1 MVNHSLHTIMLAE
14 DDPTM
19 LVLLK
24 TLLEIEGFQ
33 VKTFSGRTQADLVD
47 HLDLEKPDVLLMD
60 VHMHH
65 LNGVDAL
72 RALRQKQDLKY
83 LQVIMTSGSDVNDQ
97 CLKEGANAFLMKP
110 FMPDT
115 LIKLINQQLSNS

>member
-1 MVNHSLHTIMLAE
+1 MHTIMLAE

-33 VKTFSGRTQADLVD
+33 VKTFAGKTQNDLVD
-47 HLDLEKPDVLLMD
+47 FLDDEIPDVLLMD
-60 VHMHH
+60 VNLHH
-65 LNGVDAL
+65 FNGVDVLHAL
-72 RALRQKQDLKY
+72 HQKQNLQY

-110 FMPDT
+110 FMPET
-115 LIKLINQQLSNS
+115 LIKMINQQLSII